1 MADVQVTPW
10 DQVNVDEEIS
20 ETDQAASNDISMST
34 PVGKFLC
41 TVVACD
47 AIENA
52 MSAYTCYQ
60 ANLKMRID
68 KVVKIEQPVFDKDK
82 KPIVRNGEPVKKVLD
97 VPADQVAK
105 INALYAGRFIFDGIN
120 LYNPAEKEAMKNR
133 RLFVAKRLGLITPQA
148 TSLPTSAWPGSIGRQ
163 VIVETEHNSWK
174 IKDKATGIE
183 TGEIGRNVKV
193 GWSGYDYTANA
204 VIGAGGGQGTGA
216 DTSFNVEEFDI

>member
-1 MADVQVTPW
+1 MSETQVTPW
-10 DQVNVDEEIS
+10 DQVDVDEDIT

-52 MSAYTCYQ
+52 MNAYTCYQ

-68 KVVKIEQPVFDKDK
+68 SVVKIEQVVTDKDK

-97 VPADQVAK
+97 VPADQVEK

-120 LYNPAEKEAMKNR
+120 LFNPAEKEAMKNR
-133 RLFVAKRLGLITPQA
+133 RLFVAKRLGIMTDMA
-148 TSLPTSAWPGSIGRQ
+148 KNLPTSAWPGSVGRQ
-163 VIVETEHNSWK
+163 VIVETEHNSWA
-174 IKDKATGIE
+174 DKV
-183 TGEIGRNVKV
+183 TGEIKSNVKV
-193 GWSGYDYTANA
+193 GWSGYDYAANA
-204 VIGAGGGQGTGA
+204 GAGVVGAGATMTGE
-216 DTSFNVEEFDI
+216 DTSFDPETFDI